1 MPLRTIS
8 LNFSAMFIRPMASWY
23 RMRHWVPILK
33 MSMPGDVMVGV
44 SRRAWACNE
53 NALTTA
59 AEYNRMREGTDHIT
73 LPYLADGAIVE
84 AALRE
89 AEEA

>member
-1 MPLRTIS
+1 MP
-8 LNFSAMFIRPMASWY
+8 W
-23 RMRHWVPILK
+23 
-33 MSMPGDVMVGV
+33 DVMVGV

-59 AEYNRMREGTDHIT
+59 AEYNRIREGQDRIT
-73 LPYLADGAIVE
+73 LPYLADGAVVE